1 MAAQAAIQ
9 AMNGFQ
15 VGPKRLKVQLKR
27 SKDASK
33 PYWLISGQKLTE
45 DKYVHTHKKKQVKS
59 KYSIVQDNKKHKSG
73 LPQRPLV
80 FGGEFIAAYIMKL
93 NYTQIII
100 WDMKSSPPS

>member
-33 PYWLISGQKLTE
+33 PY
-45 DKYVHTHKKKQVKS
+45 
-59 KYSIVQDNKKHKSG
+59 
-73 LPQRPLV
+73 
-80 FGGEFIAAYIMKL
+80 
-93 NYTQIII
+93 
-100 WDMKSSPPS
+100 